1 MIDLGFYRNGFIS
14 AQQNR
19 TERNGT
25 ERNGTERNGTERNET
40 EWNGTERKRTKQK
53 RPRKFICLFS
63 KKLNAIKTIPL
74 STILVACIILLKYYS
89 KLFQNFID
97 FKL

>member
-25 ERNGTERNGTERNET
+25 ERNGTERNETKRNGMER
-40 EWNGTERKRTKQK
+40 NGTEKNRTKKTEKVYLFVFQK
-53 RPRKFICLFS
+53 TKCNQNDS
-63 KKLNAIKTIPL
+63 
-74 STILVACIILLKYYS
+74 IINDTCGVYYS
-89 KLFQNFID
+89 TKILF
-97 FKL
+97 